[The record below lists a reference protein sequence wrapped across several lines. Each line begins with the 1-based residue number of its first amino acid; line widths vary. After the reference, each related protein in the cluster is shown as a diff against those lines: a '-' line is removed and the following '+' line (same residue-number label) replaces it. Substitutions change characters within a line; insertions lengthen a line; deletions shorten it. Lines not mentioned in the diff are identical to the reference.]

1 MTGIHQ
7 VTIQNKKIKYSFE
20 VRRNITIIRGN
31 SATGKTVL
39 IEMVREYYENGEDSG
54 ITLQCDKQ
62 CAVLS
67 GKNWESQL
75 STIHDS
81 IIFID
86 EASRFVASKDF
97 ASAIQKTDNYYVI
110 VTRER
115 LNALPYSINEIYGIR
130 DAGKYGQLKQTY
142 NELFHIYAHNEY
154 NKSIMPTV
162 VITEDSNSGFQ
173 FFNSI
178 CKDKELTCIS
188 ANGKSNI
195 FQILIDHGA
204 DHVLVIADGAAFG
217 SEMEKVVKLQNEMKN
232 FVLYLP
238 ESFEWLILKSDL
250 IKDKNI
256 DEILDSPSD
265 YIESEQYFS
274 WERFFTALLIKTT
287 ESSYLQYSK
296 HALNP
301 VYLQKSSS
309 QKILD
314 VVKPNLR
321 NLINL

>member
-1 MTGIHQ
+1 MTGTHQ
-7 VTIQNKKIKYSFE
+7 ITIQNKKIKYSFT
-20 VRRNITIIRGN
+20 VRRNITVIRGN

-67 GKNWESQL
+67 GINWEVQL

-81 IIFID
+81 IVFID
-86 EASRFVASKDF
+86 EGSRFVASKDF
-97 ASAIQKTDNYYVI
+97 AAVIQKTDNYYVI
-110 VTRER
+110 VTREG

-142 NELFHIYAHNEY
+142 NELFHIYAHHEY
-154 NKSIMPTV
+154 DKPITPTV
-162 VITEDSNSGFQ
+162 LITEDSNSGFQ
-173 FFNSI
+173 FFSSV
-178 CKDKELTCIS
+178 CKDREISCIS
-188 ANGKSNI
+188 ANGKSNV
-195 FQILIDHGA
+195 FQMILNHNTEQ
-204 DHVLVIADGAAFG
+204 VLVIADGAAFG
-217 SEMEKVVKLQNEMKN
+217 SEMEKVVKLQNEVKN

-250 IKDKNI
+250 VKDKSV
-256 DEILDSPSD
+256 DEILEHPSD

-274 WERFFTALLIKTT
+274 WERFFTALLIKVT

-296 HALNP
+296 HELNP
-301 VYLQKSSS
+301 VYLQKNASE
-309 QKILD
+309 KILNEMPP
-314 VVKPNLR
+314 VLQ
-321 NLINL
+321 

>member
-54 ITLQCDKQ
+54 ITLQCDKT

-67 GKNWESQL
+67 GMNWEAQL
-75 STIHDS
+75 STIHNS

-86 EASRFVASKDF
+86 EGSRFVSSKDF
-97 ASAIQKTDNYYVI
+97 ALAIQKTDNYYVI
-110 VTRER
+110 VTREG

-142 NELFHIYAHNEY
+142 NELFHIYAHNKY
-154 NKSIMPTV
+154 NESVMPTV
-162 VITEDSNSGFQ
+162 IITEDSNSGFQ
-173 FFNSI
+173 FFNGV
-178 CKDKELTCIS
+178 CKDKGSTCIS

-195 FQILIDHGA
+195 FQMLLDHGS

-217 SEMEKVVKLQNEMKN
+217 SEMEKVVKLQNVIKDLA
-232 FVLYLP
+232 LYLP

-250 IKDKNI
+250 IKDKNV
-256 DEILDSPSD
+256 DNILDNPSD
-265 YIESEQYFS
+265 YIESERYFS
-274 WERFFTALLIKTT
+274 WERFFTSLLIKTT

-296 HALNP
+296 HSLNP
-301 VYLQKSSS
+301 VYLQESSS
-309 QKILD
+309 EKILD
-314 VVKPNLR
+314 VIHPIKLK
-321 NLINL
+321 